1 MAAPIIVSMFRLV
14 RTHRA
19 WDSKSR
25 GGLGPLSLEI
35 ASGGRSFLSL
45 FSRKPREAMGSVFV
59 FPFGAGWEGGA
70 HGLDLLDP
78 QDCRHYE

>member
-1 MAAPIIVSMFRLV
+1 MLNFQASAEIYTEPGAAGAEAIW
-14 RTHRA
+14 A
-19 WDSKSR
+19 
-25 GGLGPLSLEI
+25 PLSLEI

-59 FPFGAGWEGGA
+59 FPFGAGWEGGV